1 MADSRLQYPLEQV
14 LEIKRKRVND
24 AERKLKEK
32 IEALEKEKQLLEQ
45 KEKARDKVLQHRNEK
60 LAQLR
65 QEMDQAGTTTTAKIQ
80 QMKDYLKVVAERLKE
95 EERKVIEQKKAVAA
109 AEEQVA
115 LAREELRLRQMEV
128 DKLTQHRK
136 DWITLMKIEIEQEE
150 DRVLDEIGEVIHQ
163 MHKRQKKN
171 V

>member
-1 MADSRLQYPLEQV
+1 MADARLQYPLEQV
-14 LEIKRKRVND
+14 LEIKKKRVAD

-32 IEALEKEKQLLEQ
+32 IEALEKEKQILIQ
-45 KEKARDKVLQHRNEK
+45 KEKARDKVLQHRNDK

-65 QEMDQAGTTTTAKIQ
+65 QEMDQAGTTTSAKIQ

-95 EERKVIEQKKAVAA
+95 EEKKVAEQKKVVQQ

-115 LAREELRLRQMEV
+115 QAREELRLKQLEV
-128 DKLTQHRK
+128 DKLVQHRT
-136 DWITLMKIEIEQEE
+136 DWIQLMKIEIEQEE

-163 MHKRQKKN
+163 MHKRKN
-171 V
+171 K